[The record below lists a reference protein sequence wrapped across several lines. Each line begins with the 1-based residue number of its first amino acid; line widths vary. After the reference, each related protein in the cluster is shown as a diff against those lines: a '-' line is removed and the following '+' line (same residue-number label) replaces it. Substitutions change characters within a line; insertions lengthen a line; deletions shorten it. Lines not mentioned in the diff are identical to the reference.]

1 MPLNVILDLP
11 ADLEEKLRRENP
23 NLAAEVKEAYALE
36 LFRQGKLNHYELSR
50 LLGLDHLDTDAWLKR
65 RQVFE
70 RSLTM
75 ADLEADRHTLHRV
88 LSKARS

>member
-1 MPLNVILDLP
+1 MPLNVTLDLP

-23 NLAAEVKEAYALE
+23 NLAGEVKEAYALE
-36 LFRQGKLNHYELSR
+36 LFRQGKLSHYELSR
-50 LLGLDHLDTDAWLKR
+50 LLGLDHLETDAWLKR

-70 RSLTM
+70 GSLTM
-75 ADLEADRHTLHRV
+75 ADLEADRQTLDRV